1 MTSNT
6 ERDEEALTRIQSPA
20 DDATRIQSA
29 EKTCIAP
36 SAGQFDAVET
46 DDAPTR
52 LAITSANRK
61 QHHRTFQPGTLIN
74 SRFQLVKELG
84 RGGMGV
90 VYTARDLVQE
100 AVGEEN
106 SIVAIKLL
114 SDDFKDHPDALR
126 MLQQETK
133 KARGLAHPNI
143 ITVYDFDRDGES
155 VYMTMELMSG
165 CSLKE
170 YLDQR
175 GYSVSP
181 LEEVVPII
189 SGIAAGL
196 KYAHDNGIIHSD
208 LKPAN
213 IFLTDDGPKIL
224 DFGIARAVMQSD
236 SKATDYH
243 KKTPTTTLPPAH
255 ETQPIEKSE
264 LFALTPSYASLEM
277 FMGEAPD
284 PSDDIYAFACIC
296 YQLLVGQ
303 HPYRKR
309 SAKNAY
315 EKGMVPERIEH
326 LKERQWRALQKGL
339 ALTREARAG
348 SVDELLDGLLPKRR
362 EPWKLISLA
371 IAFIALIGG
380 GYFITRAPTIVEA
393 SLFDNPPPAVE
404 IGPQLKKQL
413 EDILEVAEVHMMVG
427 RLINPPGSN
436 AYSEYQKALTLHPYN
451 RQAIAGLET
460 LLDQL
465 TALATQAINE
475 GDYGQAE
482 KFIAE
487 GLEIHT
493 DHKALQA
500 LAQQLKK
507 YNQE

>member
-1 MTSNT
+1 M
-6 ERDEEALTRIQSPA
+6 ERDEEVLTRIQSPA
-20 DDATRIQSA
+20 DDATRI
-29 EKTCIAP
+29 AP
-36 SAGQFDAVET
+36 SAGSLDAVET

-52 LAITSANRK
+52 LAITSANRQ
-61 QHHRTFQPGTLIN
+61 QHLRTLQPGTLIN
-74 SRFQLVKELG
+74 NRFQLVKELG

-100 AVGEEN
+100 TVGEEN

-114 SDDFKDHPDALR
+114 SDDFKEHPDALR

-133 KARGLAHPNI
+133 KARGLSHPNI

-165 CSLKE
+165 CSLKA
-170 YLDQR
+170 YLDER
-175 GYSVSP
+175 GYAVST

-189 SGIAAGL
+189 TGIAAGL
-196 KYAHDNGIIHSD
+196 KYAHDNGIVHSD

-236 SKATDYH
+236 AKATHYH
-243 KKTPTTTLPPAH
+243 KKAPTTPSPAEH
-255 ETQPIEKSE
+255 ETQPTEKSE

-315 EKGMVPERIEH
+315 ERGMQPARIKH
-326 LKERQWRALQKGL
+326 LKERQWRALQRGL
-339 ALTREARAG
+339 ALTREARAS
-348 SVDELLDGLLPKRR
+348 SVDELLDGLLPKHR

-371 IAFIALIGG
+371 LAFIALTGG

-393 SLFDNPPPAVE
+393 SLFDNPPPAAE

-413 EDILEVAEVHMMVG
+413 EGILEVAEVHMMVG
-427 RLINPPGSN
+427 RLLNPPGSN
-436 AYSEYQKALTLHPYN
+436 AYNEYQKVLTLHPYD
-451 RQAIAGLET
+451 RQAIAGLEA

-465 TALATQAINE
+465 ALLATQAINE
-475 GDYGQAE
+475 GDYGRAE

-487 GLEIHT
+487 GLEIHAG
-493 DHKALQA
+493 HKALQA
-500 LAQQLKK
+500 LSYQLK
-507 YNQE
+507 NHRQE

>member
-1 MTSNT
+1 M
-6 ERDEEALTRIQSPA
+6 ERDEEALTRVQSPA
-20 DDATRIQSA
+20 DDATRVQSA
-29 EKTCIAP
+29 KKTDPAP
-36 SAGQFDAVET
+36 SAASLDAVEA

-52 LAITSANRK
+52 LAITSANRRK
-61 QHHRTFQPGTLIN
+61 HLRTLQPGTLIN
-74 SRFQLVKELG
+74 NRFQLVKELG

-100 AVGEEN
+100 TVGEEN

-114 SDDFKDHPDALR
+114 SDDFKEHPDALR

-133 KARGLAHPNI
+133 KARGLSHPNI

-170 YLDQR
+170 YLDER
-175 GYSVSP
+175 GYAVST

-189 SGIAAGL
+189 TGIAAGL
-196 KYAHDNGIIHSD
+196 KYAHENGIVHSD

-236 SKATDYH
+236 AKATHYH
-243 KKTPTTTLPPAH
+243 KKAPTTSSPAEH
-255 ETQPIEKSE
+255 ETQPTEKSE

-315 EKGMVPERIEH
+315 ERGMVPARIEH
-326 LKERQWRALQKGL
+326 LKERQWRALRRGL
-339 ALTREARAG
+339 ALTREERAG

-371 IAFIALIGG
+371 LAFIALTGG

-404 IGPQLKKQL
+404 ISPQLKKQL
-413 EDILEVAEVHMMVG
+413 EGILEVAEVHMMVG
-427 RLINPPGSN
+427 RLLNPPGSN
-436 AYSEYQKALTLHPYN
+436 AYNEYQKVLKLHPYD
-451 RQAIAGLET
+451 RQAIAGLER

-465 TALATQAINE
+465 AMLAKQAINE
-475 GDYGQAE
+475 GDYEQAE
-482 KFIAE
+482 KLITE
-487 GLEIHT
+487 GLEINAG
-493 DHKALQA
+493 HKALQT
-500 LAQQLKK
+500 LAYQLK
-507 YNQE
+507 NHSQG